1 MKIIECPRDAM
12 QGIHTFIP
20 TERKIEYINALLKVG
35 FDTIDFGSFVSPKVI
50 PQMKDTWKVVSG
62 LDMSET
68 DSKLLAIVA
77 NERGARDACEY
88 EQITYLGFP
97 FSISEKFQLRNTN
110 ATQEQAFEKIQDIL
124 ELSLQNEKT
133 LVVYLSMGFGNP
145 YGEMWHP
152 SLVEH
157 WADRFSAMGVEIIS
171 VADTVGLASPDV
183 IGRVFKELTYN
194 FPNVEFGAHFHT
206 EAHLWA
212 DKMDAAYRN
221 GCARF
226 DSAIKGLGGCPM
238 AQNKLVGNMPTENVV
253 DYFTEERSDF
263 FIDYEAFEEVK
274 AMANRLFLEE
284 YVD

>member
-50 PQMKDTWKVVSG
+50 PQMKDTWKVVSN
-62 LDMSET
+62 LDMSDT

-124 ELSLQNEKT
+124 ELSIQNDKT

-171 VADTVGLASPDV
+171 VADTVGLASPDL
-183 IGRVFKELTYN
+183 IGSVFKELTYN
-194 FPNVEFGAHFHT
+194 FPDVEFGAHFHT

-221 GCARF
+221 GCGRF

-253 DYFTEERSDF
+253 DYFTEERADF
-263 FIDYEAFEEVK
+263 FIDYEAFEAAK
-274 AMANRLFLEE
+274 TMANRLFLEE

>member
-20 TERKIEYINALLKVG
+20 TKRKIEYINALLKVG

-50 PQMKDTWKVVSG
+50 PQMKDTWKVVSN
-62 LDMSET
+62 LDMSDT

-77 NERGARDACEY
+77 NERGAIDACEY

-124 ELSLQNEKT
+124 ELSIQNDKI

-157 WADRFSAMGVEIIS
+157 WADRFSAMGIEIIS
-171 VADTVGLASPDV
+171 VADTVGLASPDL
-183 IGRVFKELTYN
+183 IGSVFKELTYN
-194 FPNVEFGAHFHT
+194 FPDVEFGAHFHT
-206 EAHLWA
+206 EAHLWK

-221 GCARF
+221 GCGRF

-253 DYFTEERSDF
+253 DYFTEERADF
-263 FIDYEAFEEVK
+263 FIDYEAFEESKV
-274 AMANRLFLEE
+274 MANRLFLEE

>member
-20 TERKIEYINALLKVG
+20 TERKVEYINALLKVG

-50 PQMKDTWKVVSG
+50 PQMKDTWKVVSS
-62 LDMSET
+62 LDMSDT

-110 ATQEQAFEKIQDIL
+110 ATQEQAFEKIQDIF
-124 ELSLQNEKT
+124 ELSLQNDKT

-171 VADTVGLASPDV
+171 VADTVGLASPKV
-183 IGRVFKELTYN
+183 IGNVFKELTYN
-194 FPNVEFGAHFHT
+194 FPDVEFGAHFHT

-221 GCARF
+221 GCGRF

>member
-12 QGIHTFIP
+12 QGLHTFIP
-20 TERKIEYINALLKVG
+20 TERKAAYINALLKVG

-50 PQMKDTWKVVSG
+50 PQMKDTWRVVAQ

-110 ATQEQAFEKIQDIL
+110 ATQEQAYHKIQDML
-124 ELSLQNEKT
+124 ELSLQNNKT

-152 SLVEH
+152 ALVEH
-157 WADRFSAMGVEIIS
+157 WADRFAAMGIEVIS
-171 VADTVGLASPDV
+171 VADTVGLADPEV
-183 IGRVFKELTYN
+183 IGKVFRELTYS
-194 FPNVEFGAHFHT
+194 FPKVEFGAHFHT
-206 EAHLWA
+206 ESHLWRE
-212 DKMDAAYRN
+212 KIEAAYRN
-221 GCARF
+221 GCERF
-226 DSAIKGLGGCPM
+226 DAAIKGLGGCPM
-238 AQNKLVGNMPTENVV
+238 AQNRLVGNMPTENVV
-253 DYFTEERSDF
+253 EFFLEERADF
-263 FIDYEAFEEVK
+263 FIDEEAFSEAK
-274 AMANRLFLEE
+274 GMATKLFLEE
-284 YVD
+284 FVE